1 MADRPSNPDE
11 AWERSMLKGLD
22 AFFTHEPQP
31 SPSPSTPPPDT
42 KEETPRAVGPDRAA
56 TDIEAMLS
64 AFERHAD
71 PPADP
76 EPSVVERVPFSE
88 RGWPRAVNDVQQE
101 ITGPVLVHDSEP
113 RKRALLSAIGEG
125 LGGASRYASGLGSRT
140 KDYLGSARSN
150 FTRPV
155 FEEPARPRSRKKPK
169 KKPLRIDA
177 REAAVIALSIVGLAE
192 VGWIGWRVT
201 NPPPTSLVANRG
213 ARSSQAAT
221 VEPIATPPAPARPR
235 ARRALLRR
243 WHTRRWRRRRRN
255 LRLPA
260 PAKAATP
267 PPAVAKD
274 TTPAPESTATAGNGS
289 GWVTMPLSPP
299 VEVFERGRKL
309 ASRDG
314 RVTLPAGRHDLQFRN
329 KALGID
335 TRRTVDVVANTE
347 APVAID
353 VQPGSVNVN
362 ALPWA
367 SVSIDGAPV
376 GDTPLANLALAAGPH
391 DVVFKHPEF
400 GERRLKVTVT
410 AGTPLRVTTDLRSN
424 GK

>member
-88 RGWPRAVNDVQQE
+88 DLHQE

-192 VGWIGWRVT
+192 VGWIGWRVA

-221 VEPIATPPAPARPR
+221 VEPIATPPAPARSAPR
-235 ARRALLRR
+235 AKSTPPPVA
-243 WHTRRWRRRRRN
+243 HAKMAAPTPESASG
-255 LRLPA
+255 PA

-400 GERRLKVTVT
+400 GERRVKVTVT
-410 AGTPLRVTTDLRSN
+410 AGTPLRVTTDLRSK

>member
-31 SPSPSTPPPDT
+31 IPSPSTPPPDT
-42 KEETPRAVGPDRAA
+42 KEETPRAAGPDRSA

-71 PPADP
+71 PPSDP
-76 EPSVVERVPFSE
+76 EPSVVERVPVSE
-88 RGWPRAVNDVQQE
+88 RGWGPAAVNDVQQE
-101 ITGPVLVHDSEP
+101 ITGPALVHDSEA

-155 FEEPARPRSRKKPK
+155 FNEPARPRSRKK
-169 KKPLRIDA
+169 KPRRIDA

-192 VGWIGWRVT
+192 VGWIGWQVT
-201 NPPPTSLVANRG
+201 NPAPTSPVVNRG

-221 VEPIATPPAPARPR
+221 VEPIATPPAPARR
-235 ARRALLRR
+235 AKSTPPPVA
-243 WHTRRWRRRRRN
+243 HAKMA
-255 LRLPA
+255 A
-260 PAKAATP
+260 PTASAKAATP
-267 PPAVAKD
+267 PPAVARD
-274 TTPAPESTATAGNGS
+274 TTPPPESTATAGNGS

-335 TRRTVDVVANTE
+335 TRRTVEVVANAE

-353 VQPGSVNVN
+353 VQPGSVSVN

-400 GERRLKVTVT
+400 GERRVKVTVT
-410 AGTPLRVTTDLRSN
+410 AGTPLRVSTDLRSN
-424 GK
+424 TK

>member
-1 MADRPSNPDE
+1 MSDRPSNPDE

-42 KEETPRAVGPDRAA
+42 KEETPRAVGPDRSP

-76 EPSVVERVPFSE
+76 EPSVVERFPLSE
-88 RGWPRAVNDVQQE
+88 ERQQE
-101 ITGPVLVHDSEP
+101 ITGPVPVHDSEP

-125 LGGASRYASGLGSRT
+125 IGGASRYTSGLGSRT

-155 FEEPARPRSRKKPK
+155 FKEPAKPRSRKKRK

-201 NPPPTSLVANRG
+201 NPSPPSLLVSRG
-213 ARSSQAAT
+213 ARPSQAAT
-221 VEPIATPPAPARPR
+221 VEPIATPPAPAPR
-235 ARRALLRR
+235 AKR
-243 WHTRRWRRRRRN
+243 T
-255 LRLPA
+255 PPPVA
-260 PAKAATP
+260 PARMGAPTPESASAPANAATP

-335 TRRTVDVVANTE
+335 TRRTVDVVANAE
-347 APVAID
+347 ASVAID

-424 GK
+424 AK

>member
-88 RGWPRAVNDVQQE
+88 DLQQE

-192 VGWIGWRVT
+192 VGWIGWRVA

-221 VEPIATPPAPARPR
+221 VEPIATPPAPARSAPR
-235 ARRALLRR
+235 AKSTPPPVA
-243 WHTRRWRRRRRN
+243 HAKMAAPTPESASG
-255 LRLPA
+255 PA

-400 GERRLKVTVT
+400 GERRVKVTVT

>member
-42 KEETPRAVGPDRAA
+42 KEETPRAVGPDRSA

-76 EPSVVERVPFSE
+76 EPSVVGRFPFSE
-88 RGWPRAVNDVQQE
+88 DLQQE

-155 FEEPARPRSRKKPK
+155 FKEPARPRSRKKPK

-201 NPPPTSLVANRG
+201 NPPPTSLVVNRG

-221 VEPIATPPAPARPR
+221 VEPIATPPAPRAAREEHSS
-235 ARRALLRR
+235 AGG
-243 WHTRRWRRRRRN
+243 TREDGGADAGICA
-255 LRLPA
+255 PA

-424 GK
+424 AK